1 MEKQKIINLIFD
13 EMKIQDENY
22 KSASAKKDY
31 TLALKHNYA
40 SSVLTNFGIK
50 INSMKWE

>member
-1 MEKQKIINLIFD
+1 MEKQTIVNLIFD

-40 SSVLTNFGIK
+40 SSVLIALGIK
-50 INSMKWE
+50 INEMKW